1 MRKRVIY
8 ITFAPHYVII
18 QHPLQ
23 VCNTLYMK
31 EFLRVLRRFV
41 PPYKKYLALSI
52 VFNVLSAILNIF
64 SFATLIPIL
73 NILFKTSDAAKPV
86 PYVAWGSAESIGQLV
101 DIIVNNLNYYIQRMI
116 VEWGA
121 TTTLLVVGLLLAF
134 MTMLKTLSYFLS
146 SAAII
151 PIRTG
156 VVRDIRNQMY
166 RKITSLSLGF
176 FSEERKGD
184 LIARMSGDVQ
194 EVEGSIMSSLDMLFK
209 NPVLIIAYFITLV
222 VVSWQLTLFTLI
234 FVPLFGWFM
243 GYVGRR
249 LKQNSIKAQAL
260 WSDTMSQVEETLG
273 GLRIIKAFCA
283 EDKMNARFD
292 KVNSAYR
299 NDIMKVNIRQQLAHP
314 MSEFLGTVMIVI
326 VLWFGGILVLN
337 NQVMQGPT
345 FIYYL
350 VILYSIINPLK
361 DFSRA
366 GYNIPKGL
374 ASMERIDKILK
385 AEIDI
390 REKENPVHISS
401 FEHQIEF
408 RDVSFRYGEQ
418 WVLRHINLT
427 IRKGQSVALVGQ
439 SGSGKSTLVDLIP
452 RYYDVQEGEVL
463 IDGINVK
470 DLGVHDLRQLIGNVN
485 QEAILFN
492 DSFYNNIT
500 FGVDNATMHDVEEAA
515 RIANAY
521 AFIMETEQGFDTN
534 IGDRG
539 GRLSGGQRQRV
550 SIARAVL
557 KNPPILIL
565 DEATSA
571 LDTESER
578 LVQDALERLMKTR
591 TTVAIA
597 HRLSTIKNADEICVL
612 HEGRIV
618 ERGTHE
624 ELLAIDGYYRKLN
637 DMQSL

>member
-1 MRKRVIY
+1 
-8 ITFAPHYVII
+8 
-18 QHPLQ
+18 
-23 VCNTLYMK
+23 MK
-31 EFLRVLRRFV
+31 EFINVLRRFV
-41 PPYKKYLALSI
+41 PPYKKYL
-52 VFNVLSAILNIF
+52 VLSVIFNILSAVLNIF
-64 SFATLIPIL
+64 SFAALIPIL
-73 NILFKTSDAAKPV
+73 QILFQTSDAETATSLMV
-86 PYVAWGSAESIGQLV
+86 WDWGNIQTVLM
-101 DIIVNNLNYYIQRMI
+101 NNMNYYVNGLIA
-116 VEWGA
+116 EWGQ
-121 TTTLLVVGLLLAF
+121 TTTLLLIGLFLAATTF
-134 MTMLKTLSYFLS
+134 LKTGAYFLS
-146 SAAII
+146 AATII

-156 VVRDIRNQMY
+156 VVRDIRNQVY
-166 RKITSLSLGF
+166 QKITSLPLGF

-184 LIARMSGDVQ
+184 IIARMSGDVQ
-194 EVEGSIMSSLDMLFK
+194 EIENSIMSSLEMLFK
-209 NPVLIIAYFITLV
+209 NPILIVSYFAALLFI
-222 VVSWQLTLFTLI
+222 SWQLTLFTLTI
-234 FVPLFGWFM
+234 VPLMGWFM
-243 GYVGRR
+243 GWVGRK
-249 LKQNSIKAQAL
+249 LKQDSIKAQAL

-283 EDKMNARFD
+283 EGKMNRRFD
-292 KVNSAYR
+292 QINTAYR
-299 NDIMKVNIRQQLAHP
+299 NDIMRVNIRQSSAHP
-314 MSEFLGTVMIVI
+314 MSEFLGTIMIVI
-326 VLWFGGILVLN
+326 VLWFGGVLVLN
-337 NQVMQGPT
+337 NHTLSGPI
-345 FIYYL
+345 FIYYM
-350 VILYSIINPLK
+350 VMLYSIINPLK
-361 DFSRA
+361 DFSKA

-374 ASMERIDKILK
+374 ASMERVDKILM
-385 AEIDI
+385 AENTI
-390 REKENPVHISS
+390 KEAAHPKHLTS

-408 RDVSFRYGEQ
+408 RHVSFGYRGYGGTEAPIN
-418 WVLRHINLT
+418 WVLKDINLVIPKGKT
-427 IRKGQSVALVGQ
+427 IAIVGQ

-470 DLGVHDLRQLIGNVN
+470 DLGINDLRQLIGNVN

-492 DSFYNNIT
+492 DSFRNNIS
-500 FGVDNATMHDVEEAA
+500 FGVDNATEEQIEEAA

-521 AFIMETEQGFDTN
+521 DFIMASEAGLDTN

-550 SIARAVL
+550 SIARAIL

-624 ELLAIDGYYRKLN
+624 ELLKLDGYYKNLHE
-637 DMQSL
+637 MQKV

>member
-1 MRKRVIY
+1 
-8 ITFAPHYVII
+8 
-18 QHPLQ
+18 
-23 VCNTLYMK
+23 MK
-31 EFLRVLRRFV
+31 EFLNVLRRFV
-41 PPYKKYLALSI
+41 PPYKKYLVLSV
-52 VFNVLSAILNIF
+52 VFNILSAILNIF
-64 SFATLIPIL
+64 SFAALIPIL
-73 NILFKTSDAAKPV
+73 QILFQTSDAETATS
-86 PYVAWGSAESIGQLV
+86 YMAWDWGNVQAVLM
-101 DIIVNNLNYYIQRMI
+101 NNMNYYVNGLIAEYGQ
-116 VEWGA
+116 
-121 TTTLLVVGLLLAF
+121 TTTLLLIGIFLGVTTF
-134 MTMLKTLSYFLS
+134 FKTGAYFLS
-146 SAAII
+146 AATII

-156 VVRDIRNQMY
+156 VVRDIRNQLY
-166 RKITSLSLGF
+166 QKITSLPLGF

-184 LIARMSGDVQ
+184 IIARMSGDVQ
-194 EVEGSIMSSLDMLFK
+194 EIENSIMSSLEMLFK
-209 NPVLIIAYFITLV
+209 NPILIISYFAALIFI
-222 VVSWQLTLFTLI
+222 SWQLTLFTLI
-234 FVPLFGWFM
+234 IVPIMGWFM
-243 GYVGRR
+243 GYVGRK
-249 LKQNSIKAQAL
+249 LKAQSIKAQSL

-283 EDKMNARFD
+283 EGKMNRRFD
-292 KVNSAYR
+292 KINSAYR
-299 NDIMKVNIRQQLAHP
+299 DDIMRVNIRQSSAHP
-314 MSEFLGTVMIVI
+314 MSEFLGTIMIVI
-326 VLWFGGILVLN
+326 VLWFGGVLVLKY
-337 NQVMQGPT
+337 QALSGPI
-345 FIYYL
+345 FIYYM
-350 VILYSIINPLK
+350 VMLYSIINPLK
-361 DFSRA
+361 DFSKA

-374 ASMERIDKILK
+374 ASMERVDKILM
-385 AEIDI
+385 AEDTIQ
-390 REKENPVHISS
+390 EAAQPKHIAA

-408 RDVSFRYGEQ
+408 RHVSFRYAEQ
-418 WVLRHINLT
+418 WILKDINLT
-427 IRKGQSVALVGQ
+427 IPKGKTIAIVGQ

-470 DLGVHDLRQLIGNVN
+470 ELGIYDLRQLIGNVN

-492 DSFYNNIT
+492 DSFRNNIS
-500 FGVDNATMHDVEEAA
+500 FGVDNATDEQIAEAA
-515 RIANAY
+515 KIANAY
-521 AFIMETEQGFDTN
+521 DFIMQSEHQFDTN

-550 SIARAVL
+550 SIARAIL

-624 ELLAIDGYYRKLN
+624 ELLATDGYYKKLN